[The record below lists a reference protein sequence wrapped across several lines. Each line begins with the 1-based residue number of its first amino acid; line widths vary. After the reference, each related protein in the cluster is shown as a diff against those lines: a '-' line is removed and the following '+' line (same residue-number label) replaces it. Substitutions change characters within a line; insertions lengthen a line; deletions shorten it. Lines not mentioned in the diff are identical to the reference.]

1 MDGYAFLDD
10 LAAQKKKDKLTFDDF
25 SDYLEDKARVTA
37 TPINGQFELTPLCN
51 LNCKMCYVH
60 LQPEQLSQKPLGVD
74 QWKSLIDEAWE
85 AGMFQVTLTGGECL
99 TYPGF
104 EELYLYLHSK
114 GCQITVLTNGVL
126 LDEKRISFFKEHP
139 PAVIQVTLYG
149 SDDDTYERVTGQ
161 RQAKAVIEHVKMA
174 K

>member
-74 QWKSLIDEAWE
+74 QWKSLIDGADERSF
-85 AGMFQVTLTGGECL
+85 AG
-99 TYPGF
+99 
-104 EELYLYLHSK
+104 
-114 GCQITVLTNGVL
+114 
-126 LDEKRISFFKEHP
+126 
-139 PAVIQVTLYG
+139 
-149 SDDDTYERVTGQ
+149 
-161 RQAKAVIEHVKMA
+161 
-174 K
+174 

>member
-10 LAAQKKKDKLTFDDF
+10 LVAREKKDKLKFDDF
-25 SDYLEDKARVTA
+25 SDFLEDKARQTA

-51 LNCKMCYVH
+51 LDCRMCYVH
-60 LQPEQLSQKPLGVD
+60 LQPEQLNQKPLGVD
-74 QWKSLIDEAWE
+74 EWKSLIDQAWE

-104 EELYLYLHSK
+104 EEIYLHLHSK

-126 LDEKRISFFKEHP
+126 LDEKRIRFFKDHP
-139 PAVIQVTLYG
+139 PAVVQVTLYG
-149 SDDDTYERVTGQ
+149 SNDDTY
-161 RQAKAVIEHVKMA
+161 
-174 K
+174 